1 MAKKEIE
8 HSSNLHKMKTPQ
20 SGISE
25 GFLLV
30 NRDKK

>member
-8 HSSNLHKMKTPQ
+8 HSSNLHKMETPQ

-30 NRDKK
+30 LCS